1 MLIFNSGVMAE
12 VSLVLDELVYKDEDE
27 DELVWEEE
35 DKEKFPI
42 LKLRKIWDSHSGRV
56 KNTILW
62 TTFGSCRSASE
73 LLRKL
78 QSMFNLWFWLLL
90 LLSCSFLEH
99 Q

>member
-1 MLIFNSGVMAE
+1 MLILNSGIMAE
-12 VSLVLDELVYKDEDE
+12 VLSVLDELVY
-27 DELVWEEE
+27 EEE

-42 LKLRKIWDSHSGRV
+42 LKLCKIWDSHSGRV

-78 QSMFNLWFWLLL
+78 QSMFNLDLDSGCYFVWAA
-90 LLSCSFLEH
+90 LS
-99 Q
+99 

>member
-1 MLIFNSGVMAE
+1 MLILNSGIMAE
-12 VSLVLDELVYKDEDE
+12 VSSVLDELV
-27 DELVWEEE
+27 WE

-42 LKLRKIWDSHSGRV
+42 LKQKLRKIWDSHSGRV

-78 QSMFNLWFWLLL
+78 QSMFNLDLDSGCYFVWAA
-90 LLSCSFLEH
+90 LS
-99 Q
+99 